1 MGGSE
6 AVRVSVSKDV
16 FVCQECV
23 LKAVWECVLL
33 GDMHSGSVS
42 EHFIPTNVVFQLPTC
57 FQHTSCLCAY
67 SIFYEQAP
75 AREMETSVQRSSVQH
90 MYGCETLVHGQ

>member
-67 SIFYEQAP
+67 SIFYEQASLLAQLGRWRP
-75 AREMETSVQRSSVQH
+75 QFKGQVSSTCMVVR
-90 MYGCETLVHGQ
+90 L